1 MEKEVVDVAKDNVNM
16 EEEKKDA
23 EKVVLKVNYEPEG
36 EKKEVEAESSKA
48 ETQDASVGGA
58 VASGPEIAHI
68 CSPSIES
75 CPSPVSGQTEGNSDA
90 NTSKQIQ
97 KKTTPHKLTPN
108 CYKVSDEKEGDDGES
123 GSSLSTLSLPSRS

>member
-1 MEKEVVDVAKDNVNM
+1 MEKEVVDVAKDNINM
-16 EEEKKDA
+16 EEEKRDA

-36 EKKEVEAESSKA
+36 EKKEVEAESSKT
-48 ETQDASVGGA
+48 ETQDASAGGV

-90 NTSKQIQ
+90 NTNKQRE
-97 KKTTPHKLTPN
+97 KTTPHELTPN
-108 CYKVSDEKEGDDGES
+108 YYKVSDEKEGDDGES

>member
-1 MEKEVVDVAKDNVNM
+1 MEKQDLEKETVDAAKDNINM

-36 EKKEVEAESSKA
+36 EKKEVEAESSKT
-48 ETQDASVGGA
+48 ETQDASAEGA

-75 CPSPVSGQTEGNSDA
+75 CPSPVSGR
-90 NTSKQIQ
+90 Q
-97 KKTTPHKLTPN
+97 KL
-108 CYKVSDEKEGDDGES
+108 
-123 GSSLSTLSLPSRS
+123 RS

>member
-1 MEKEVVDVAKDNVNM
+1 MSSYLRPASARMEKQDVEKEVVDTAKDNVNM

-48 ETQDASVGGA
+48 ETQDASAGGA

-75 CPSPVSGQTEGNSDA
+75 CPSPVSRQTEGNSECKH
-90 NTSKQIQ
+90 KQTNSE
-97 KKTTPHKLTPN
+97 KKQLHIN
-108 CYKVSDEKEGDDGES
+108 
-123 GSSLSTLSLPSRS
+123 

>member
-1 MEKEVVDVAKDNVNM
+1 MEKQDLEKEVVDVAKDNINM

-36 EKKEVEAESSKA
+36 EKKEVEAESSKT
-48 ETQDASVGGA
+48 ETQDASAEGA

-75 CPSPVSGQTEGNSDA
+75 CPSPVSGQTGGNSECKFKQA
-90 NTSKQIQ
+90 TSEKKQL
-97 KKTTPHKLTPN
+97 HMN
-108 CYKVSDEKEGDDGES
+108 
-123 GSSLSTLSLPSRS
+123 

>member
-1 MEKEVVDVAKDNVNM
+1 MEKQDVEKEVVDTAKDNINM

-48 ETQDASVGGA
+48 ETQDASAGGV
-58 VASGPEIAHI
+58 VATEQEIAHI

-75 CPSPVSGQTEGNSDA
+75 CPSPVSRQTEGNSECKH
-90 NTSKQIQ
+90 KQTNSE
-97 KKTTPHKLTPN
+97 KKQLHIN
-108 CYKVSDEKEGDDGES
+108 
-123 GSSLSTLSLPSRS
+123 

>member
-1 MEKEVVDVAKDNVNM
+1 MSSYLRPASARMEKQDVEKEVVDVAKDNVNM

-36 EKKEVEAESSKA
+36 EKKEVEAESSKT
-48 ETQDASVGGA
+48 ETQDASAGGA

-75 CPSPVSGQTEGNSDA
+75 CPSPVSRQTEGNSECKY
-90 NTSKQIQ
+90 KQKNSE
-97 KKTTPHKLTPN
+97 KKQLHIN
-108 CYKVSDEKEGDDGES
+108 
-123 GSSLSTLSLPSRS
+123 

>member
-1 MEKEVVDVAKDNVNM
+1 MEKQDLEKEVVDVAKDNINM

-48 ETQDASVGGA
+48 ETQDASAGGGA
-58 VASGPEIAHI
+58 VATGPEIAHI

-75 CPSPVSGQTEGNSDA
+75 CPSPVSRQTEGNSECKY
-90 NTSKQIQ
+90 KQTNSE
-97 KKTTPHKLTPN
+97 KKVLIN
-108 CYKVSDEKEGDDGES
+108 
-123 GSSLSTLSLPSRS
+123 